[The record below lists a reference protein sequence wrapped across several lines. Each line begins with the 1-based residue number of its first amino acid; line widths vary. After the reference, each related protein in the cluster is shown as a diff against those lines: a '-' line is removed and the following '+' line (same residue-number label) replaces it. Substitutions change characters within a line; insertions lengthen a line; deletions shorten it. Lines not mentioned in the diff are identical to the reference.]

1 MMMKSK
7 SKEKYERG
15 YIDRTHSSEENAAV
29 FRQNKNEYEGSK
41 LSQLEDKMRGLN
53 QLDAVEEGL
62 LKDINN
68 NNQRLENIINS
79 IKSLMK
85 VDQKAK
91 RSSVSPITKATQHRG
106 TDRDKSN
113 KRLIERVQKA
123 ISGSDNQHFSK

>member
-1 MMMKSK
+1 MIKSK
-7 SKEKYERG
+7 SKEKYERH
-15 YIDRTHSSEENAAV
+15 YIDKTRSFEEHPEIM
-29 FRQNKNEYEGSK
+29 REIKNENYGSK
-41 LSQLEDKMRGLN
+41 LGQLEDKMRGLN

-85 VDQKAK
+85 LDQKSK

-106 TDRDKSN
+106 ADKDKSS
-113 KRLIERVQKA
+113 KRLIQRVQKA
-123 ISGSDNQHFSK
+123 ISQSHTQHFSK